1 MKKRKVLSVIF
12 YIFCIISLVA
22 GIAVSVMS
30 FKGVVTVRLGFLLF
44 MPLWIIS
51 YWFSTFFYLTVRKK
65 TQQGVSYAIERKK
78 VKILNKI
85 SNALSFLL
93 LVYWIFVYIR
103 QVISYKHL

>member
-1 MKKRKVLSVIF
+1 MKKRKVLSVVF

-51 YWFSTFFYLTVRKK
+51 YWFSTFFHMAARKK
-65 TQQGVSYAIERKK
+65 TPEGCVYALKK
-78 VKILNKI
+78 KTVKILNGI
-85 SNALSFLL
+85 SNFLSFVL
-93 LVYWIFVYIR
+93 LVYWFFVYVKQFIL
-103 QVISYKHL
+103 YNL